1 MGSTNVCGNSCNRHE
16 INIFASILGGFQS
29 ERIFKCVSVCFVYST
44 NRTTQER
51 RPPPGRLST
60 CTLLPAV
67 RRATRATV
75 VVVVV
80 VVVMAIVPAATAIT
94 VQERP
99 VRRRVR
105 RRLSHLRIRRTFTHL
120 PHRPRIIIIHLYQR
134 VRRLPRRKWIIC
146 TILSQLVRTPRCR
159 RRRTRLW
166 D

>member
-1 MGSTNVCGNSCNRHE
+1 MFTGIAAT
-16 INIFASILGGFQS
+16 INIFTSVFMFQS
-29 ERIFKCVSVCFVYST
+29 DRIFKRVSTCFVYST

-67 RRATRATV
+67 RRAIRAT
-75 VVVVV
+75 VVVV

-105 RRLSHLRIRRTFTHL
+105 RRLFHLRIRRTFTHL
-120 PHRPRIIIIHLYQR
+120 PHRPRIIINLYQR
-134 VRRLPRRKWIIC
+134 VRLLPKRKWIIC
-146 TILSQLVRTPRCR
+146 TILLQLARTPRCR